1 MLKNGNKCSY
11 ALSSDINNIGYDNF
25 RADSYG
31 SDSNKIPTYKN
42 DDAYVN
48 DNRDTKDTDT
58 KDTDTKDT
66 DTKDTDTKDMDTKD
80 ININIY
86 RYKFLDS
93 FTSELYKFSKIHQYD
108 HRKDFKEAWKIW
120 TEENDDITSQEVR
133 RLTELGY
140 DGDVLDKM
148 FKSAR
153 YYFRKKNPQK
163 KDPIKRRV
171 YNGLNK
177 ELLDSMDNHIEKNI
191 KNTDY
196 KPSDGFD
203 SYCKENTELLKEE
216 IKSFIDK
223 GIFNVKDIQS
233 KVKKTYKNRY
243 FLFINKIN

>member
-1 MLKNGNKCSY
+1 MSNNGNIRSY
-11 ALSSDINNIGYDNF
+11 ALSFNDNNIDYDNF
-25 RADSYG
+25 RADSHG
-31 SDSNKIPTYKN
+31 SDSNKIATYK
-42 DDAYVN
+42 DVDTYVN
-48 DNRDTKDTDT
+48 NDINDNIDTNT
-58 KDTDTKDT
+58 
-66 DTKDTDTKDMDTKD
+66 

-93 FTSELYKFSKIHQYD
+93 FTDELYKFSKIHQYD

-120 TEENDDITSQEVR
+120 TEENDDIVSQEVR
-133 RLTELGY
+133 RLNQIGY
-140 DGDVLDKM
+140 EGDIYDKM
-148 FKSAR
+148 YKSAR

-177 ELLDSMDNHIEKNI
+177 ELLDSMDKHIESNI

-196 KPSDGFD
+196 KPSDAFD
-203 SYCKENTELLKEE
+203 TYCKEHMELLKEE

-223 GIFNVKDIQS
+223 GILNTKDIQS

-243 FLFINKIN
+243 FLFINKK